1 VLNNVTPK
9 KILRPFQEFARL
21 EAAGG
26 ILLLACTLIA
36 LIWANSSW
44 SDSYT
49 DVWRTQFTVQFSS
62 FKIDKPI
69 LLWINDGLMAIF
81 FFVVGL
87 EIKREALVGDL
98 NQFKRAILPISAALG
113 GLILPALIYL
123 AFNYQGTGEAGWG
136 IPIATD
142 IAFALGVMA
151 LLGSRV
157 PTSLK
162 IFLTALAIVD
172 DILAVLIIALF
183 YTAEISWSSL
193 GIGFIILGALIT
205 TNLLG
210 VRRPL
215 IYGVLGLALWVAFLK
230 SGVHATVAGVLLAM
244 TVPARTALNPDGFL
258 QRSRDYLD
266 EFEHA
271 ADDGE
276 SVITNETR
284 QAVIHHLEVIY
295 ERVQSPL
302 QRLEHALH
310 PWLVFLI
317 MPLFALAN
325 AGVALGSESAANLTE
340 SVTLGIIFGLVIGKS
355 TGISIASWLIVRSGL
370 ADKPSDVTWGHI
382 YGASW
387 LAGIGFTMSLFIAG
401 LAFNDASLL
410 PMAKIGILVASLI
423 AGVVGATLLSR
434 PGMSAKRDSET
445 EE

>member
-1 VLNNVTPK
+1 MLNANSK
-9 KILRPFQEFARL
+9 KILRPFQEFVRL

-26 ILLLACTLIA
+26 ILLLVCTVIA
-36 LIWANSSW
+36 LIWANSPW
-44 SDSYT
+44 SESYT
-49 DVWRTQFTVQFSS
+49 DLWQTQFKVQFSS

-113 GLILPALIYL
+113 GMILPALIYF
-123 AFNYQGTGEAGWG
+123 AFNYQGKGEAGWG
-136 IPIATD
+136 VPIATD

-172 DILAVLIIALF
+172 DILAVLIIAFF

-193 GIGFIILGALIT
+193 GVGFIILGALIT

-310 PWLVFLI
+310 PWVAFLI

-325 AGVALGSESAANLTE
+325 AGVILDSESAANLTE
-340 SVTLGIIFGLVIGKS
+340 PIA
-355 TGISIASWLIVRSGL
+355 TGV
-370 ADKPSDVTWGHI
+370 PV
-382 YGASW
+382 
-387 LAGIGFTMSLFIAG
+387 
-401 LAFNDASLL
+401 
-410 PMAKIGILVASLI
+410 
-423 AGVVGATLLSR
+423 
-434 PGMSAKRDSET
+434 SAVWHLR
-445 EE
+445 

>member
-1 VLNNVTPK
+1 
-9 KILRPFQEFARL
+9 
-21 EAAGG
+21 
-26 ILLLACTLIA
+26 
-36 LIWANSSW
+36 
-44 SDSYT
+44 
-49 DVWRTQFTVQFSS
+49 
-62 FKIDKPI
+62 
-69 LLWINDGLMAIF
+69 M
-81 FFVVGL
+81 
-87 EIKREALVGDL
+87 
-98 NQFKRAILPISAALG
+98 
-113 GLILPALIYL
+113 ILPALIYF
-123 AFNYQGTGEAGWG
+123 AFNYQGKGEAGWG
-136 IPIATD
+136 VPIATD

-172 DILAVLIIALF
+172 DILAVLIIAFF

-193 GIGFIILGALIT
+193 GVGFIILGALIT

-310 PWLVFLI
+310 PWVAFLI

-325 AGVALGSESAANLTE
+325 AGVILDSESAANLTE
-340 SVTLGIIFGLVIGKS
+340 PISLGIIFGLVIGKS

-370 ADKPSDVTWGHI
+370 ADKPSDMTWGHI

-401 LAFNDASLL
+401 LAFGDASLL
-410 PMAKIGILVASLI
+410 PMAKIGILVASVI
-423 AGVVGATLLSR
+423 AGVVGAGLLSQ
-434 PGMSAKRDSET
+434 PALSANRDSKT